1 MVLLRSALA
10 TGAWTAEGA
19 VVTLGGTVSAI
30 ATTLRAVVA
39 LAVVSAGAW
48 IAIADE
54 VIRRA
59 GRGLLSVIK
68 AL

>member
-48 IAIADE
+48 IAIADK